1 MLTTWVGVVTD
12 FVVNCNSSD
21 LSIEMVP
28 LIACDKILFPSEGK
42 GHDDDES
49 SVKVPE
55 VLVLVKGCQLFRS
68 LRGISF

>member
-42 GHDDDES
+42 GHDDDGM
-49 SVKVPE
+49 
-55 VLVLVKGCQLFRS
+55 LVLIRCLFGNLNVS
-68 LRGISF
+68 VWGKFI